1 MEQFG
6 KFELQRRLGAGGM
19 GEVFLAREKGRAE
32 PVVVKRILPHLVN
45 NARFLRLF
53 LDETRIAA
61 RLDHP
66 NIARILELG
75 EAGETWFV
83 SMEYVQG
90 CDLRDILR
98 RAREADALIPLE
110 VSLEIARQVGRAL
123 AAAHS
128 ARDAQG
134 RPLKVVHRDVS
145 PHNILLSRNGKVKL
159 IDFGVARASNKA
171 LHTATGILKGK
182 FPYMAPEQANAKKV
196 DARTDVFSL
205 GIVLW
210 EMICGMH
217 LFRGKTDA
225 ATLKL
230 VRACEVTPPS
240 QLIDRLPDWVDGL
253 VMKALSPQPKDRYKT
268 AAAFIEAL
276 DEHLAG
282 LPSADIGAVV
292 RLYDRE
298 TPSRAFG
305 KLTEEPETIPE
316 AVSGPTL
323 HVHLKA
329 PPPPPPAPRRTSDAV
344 PAGPRTHE
352 RMLRTLS
359 LLDELSARPTNLAAQ
374 ATSFIGRVA
383 ELADLHQL
391 FRGGARLITLL
402 GPGGTGK
409 TRLSIQF
416 AQQLVS
422 HYGSPV
428 TKGPR
433 RGGVWFCELAEAR
446 DADGVCVAVARAVG
460 VQLAPGDHVAQL
472 GHALAARGETLLV
485 LDNFEQAVESAQAT
499 LERWLELAPA
509 VRFVVSSREQLKI
522 SHEVVFEVPPLRV
535 PERSDEARTSEA
547 VQLFIERA
555 KAARPGWELS
565 PKEEADIA
573 EVVKQL
579 DGMPLAIELAAA
591 RMALLT
597 PAQLVQRLPRRFDL
611 LQQGQGVSPS
621 DRQGTLRGAIDW
633 SWTLLKPWE
642 QLALAQ
648 CAVFRGGFTPEAAE
662 AVVSLE
668 GQADAPEVLEVLL
681 TLRSK
686 SLVRGYYPSETGG
699 ELRYG
704 LFESIREFALEHLTA
719 LGGGAL
725 AAARER
731 HARFFIGVGKRL
743 SFEAE
748 SNPAV
753 LDALAVERENLNAV
767 FHHAVESGLRG
778 PRALQAVLALDPLLT
793 VRGPFGA
800 HLAML
805 NAALVLLGEQDRAHK
820 LLGLE
825 ARGRARQLRGK
836 VAEAALDFQ
845 EMLTL
850 AQGQGV
856 RELEGR
862 ALLYL
867 ANIERLRANRGE
879 ARRLYERALETLR
892 QVGDRRYEG
901 RTLANLGTLLQ
912 EMGQEEQAMG
922 CYLEGLAIHRALGDR
937 RIEGVTLGNLGV
949 LQQNGGQHEKAR
961 ENYEAALEIH
971 REMGNRRG
979 EGIGHIN
986 LGDLHRD
993 LEEAP
998 QARAHYERA
1007 LEILSD
1013 GGFRR
1018 FEGLTLM
1025 SLGCLHQ
1032 QEGELEEARAHLT
1045 EGITAL
1051 GEAGDRRYEGL
1062 ARAALAAVE
1071 ATLGDLE
1078 ISEKELAHATGL
1090 LTQANDLSFLEA
1102 LDLYRAHLELA
1113 QALRAHTDHEA
1124 DELEQRIS
1132 RRVVRA
1138 ETPQPPDEAH
1148 PNGVPSPF
1156 ERSEQV
1162 RAALRSLKRALR
1174 RASVA

>member
-1 MEQFG
+1 VEQFG

-19 GEVFLAREKGRAE
+19 GEVFLAREKGRQE
-32 PVVVKRILPHLVN
+32 SVVVKRILPHLVS

-90 CDLRDILR
+90 SDLREVLR
-98 RAREADALIPLE
+98 RAREAEALIPLE

-123 AAAHS
+123 TAAHG

-134 RPLKVVHRDVS
+134 RALKIVHRDVS

-182 FPYMAPEQANAKKV
+182 FPYMAPEQASAKKV
-196 DARTDVFSL
+196 DHRTDVFSL

-217 LFRGKTDA
+217 LFRGKSDA

-240 QLIDRLPDWVDGL
+240 QLVDRLPQWVDAL
-253 VMKALSPQPKDRYKT
+253 VMKALEAQPKDRYKS
-268 AAAFIEAL
+268 AAAFVEAL
-276 DEHLAG
+276 DTRLAG
-282 LPSADIGAVV
+282 LPAADIGAVV

-298 TPSRAFG
+298 TPSRAFLS
-305 KLTEEPETIPE
+305 LTDEPETIPE
-316 AVSGPTL
+316 AESRETL
-323 HVHLKA
+323 NVKV
-329 PPPPPPAPRRTSDAV
+329 APRADGL
-344 PAGPRTHE
+344 PMGPRTHE
-352 RMLRTLS
+352 RMQRTLA
-359 LLDELSARPTNLAAQ
+359 LLNELSARPTNLASQ
-374 ATSFIGRVA
+374 ATSFVGRVA

-416 AQQLVS
+416 GQQLVS
-422 HYGSPV
+422 HFGTSER
-428 TKGPR
+428 GPR
-433 RGGVWFCELAEAR
+433 RGGVWFCELADAR
-446 DADGVCVAVARAVG
+446 DADGICVGVARAVG
-460 VQLAPGDHVAQL
+460 VQLAPGDHVQQL
-472 GHALAARGETLLV
+472 GHALAARGETLLL

-499 LERWLELAPA
+499 LERWLQLAPQ

-522 SHEVVFEVPPLRV
+522 SHEVVFEVPPLRLPDRV
-535 PERSDEARTSEA
+535 EDTRTSEA

-555 KAARPGWELS
+555 RLARPGWELS
-565 PKEEADIA
+565 PKDEADVA

-591 RMALLT
+591 RMALLS
-597 PAQLVQRLPRRFDL
+597 PAQLVQRLPRRFEL
-611 LQQGQGVSPS
+611 LKGTAANTGP

-642 QLALAQ
+642 QVALAQ
-648 CAVFRGGFTPEAAE
+648 CSVFRGGFTPEAAE

-686 SLVRGYYPSETGG
+686 SLVRGYYPPEAAG

-704 LFESIREFALEHLTA
+704 LFETIREYALEHLQSQGSA
-719 LGGGAL
+719 

-731 HARFFIGVGKRL
+731 HAKFFIAVGKRL
-743 SFEAE
+743 SMDAE
-748 SNPAV
+748 GDPAV
-753 LDALAVERENLNAV
+753 LDALALERENLNAV
-767 FHHAVESGLRG
+767 FQHAVESGHRG
-778 PRALQAVLALDPLLT
+778 ARALQAVLALDPLLS
-793 VRGPFGA
+793 VRGPFGP

-805 NAALVLLGEQDRAHK
+805 NAAMSMLGEQDRAHK
-820 LLGLE
+820 LHGLE
-825 ARGRARQLRGK
+825 ARGRVRQLRGK

-845 EMLTL
+845 EMLTI
-850 AQGQGV
+850 AQSQGV

-867 ANIERLRANRGE
+867 ANIERVRANRGE

-912 EMGQEEQAMG
+912 EMGQEDQAMT
-922 CYLEGLAIHRALGDR
+922 CYLDGLAIHRALGDR

-949 LQQNGGQHEKAR
+949 LQQNRGKHAEAR

-998 QARAHYERA
+998 QSKAHYQRA
-1007 LEILSD
+1007 LAILSD

-1018 FEGLTLM
+1018 FEGLTLV
-1025 SLGCLHQ
+1025 SLGALHQ
-1032 QEGELEEARAHLT
+1032 QLGELDDAKENLREGLRALAET
-1045 EGITAL
+1045 
-1051 GEAGDRRYEGL
+1051 GDRRYEGL
-1062 ARAALAAVE
+1062 ARAALAAAE
-1071 ATLGDLE
+1071 ATQGNLDAAEIELG
-1078 ISEKELAHATGL
+1078 HATSL
-1090 LTQANDLSFLEA
+1090 LTQANDLNFLEA

-1113 QALRAHTDHEA
+1113 QALRAPTDHIA
-1124 DELEQRIS
+1124 DELENRIS

-1138 ETPQPPDEAH
+1138 ETPQPPDETH
-1148 PNGVPSPF
+1148 PGGVSSPV

-1162 RAALRSLKRALR
+1162 RAALRSLKDALR
-1174 RASVA
+1174 RASAERR